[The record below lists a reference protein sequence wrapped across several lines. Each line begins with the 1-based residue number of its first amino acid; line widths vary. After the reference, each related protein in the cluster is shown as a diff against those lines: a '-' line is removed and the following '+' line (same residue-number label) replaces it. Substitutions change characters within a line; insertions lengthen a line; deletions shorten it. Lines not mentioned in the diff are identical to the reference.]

1 MRRWAVRGQQWCERV
16 GRRERRA
23 DEREIGCQM
32 CRNEDRKRV
41 LLQIEKGQ
49 RQEEMV
55 WWEMKGKPRQTK

>member
-1 MRRWAVRGQQWCERV
+1 MVRGQHWCERAV
-16 GRRERRA
+16 RRKRRA

-32 CRNEDRKRV
+32 CRDRDRKRV

-49 RQEEMV
+49 REEKMA